1 VLKRLFWLTVGT
13 LLGLA
18 TSFWAQR
25 RLRQAV
31 GRLAPE
37 HVARR
42 VSWSARNLVADL
54 RAAAADGRAAMRDR
68 EASLWA
74 ALGDGD
80 RGLRAR

>member
-1 VLKRLFWLTVGT
+1 VFKRLFWLSVGT

-37 HVARR
+37 NVRR
-42 VSWSARNLVADL
+42 QMSWSARTLVEDL
-54 RAAAADGRAAMRDR
+54 RAAAADGRVAMRER
-68 EASLWA
+68 EAF
-74 ALGDGD
+74 
-80 RGLRAR
+80 LRAELRPRAR